1 MASGHDESRPL
12 GGFHS
17 FADDT
22 PRESLPPDPLP
33 NAAPE
38 PLAAGWSDT
47 PAWRQAEPPPTAP
60 SWRRPLIASAAAL
73 ALLGA
78 GVGWAVLRD
87 PVAPTASEAVA
98 EAPESPPLEVVVVA
112 PPPPPPIPKASERL
126 EVLPRPGA
134 SPARPSLGEVVIP
147 VTPTP
152 PSVVAQA
159 PPAPLPQ
166 PRETPSAIQ
175 AAQDVNV
182 RDTPPARFNACS
194 DAPTLAYEMV
204 CRDRGLAEADRR
216 MKRAFS
222 AALAAGVPSGALR
235 RDQDDWLE
243 VREEAAQV
251 SPRAVADLYRQRT
264 RELFDLADE
273 RRD

>member
-1 MASGHDESRPL
+1 MASDRDESRPL
-12 GGFHS
+12 GGFQS

-22 PRESLPPDPLP
+22 PREALPRD
-33 NAAPE
+33 APE
-38 PLAAGWSDT
+38 PLAASWSDT
-47 PAWRQAEPPPTAP
+47 PAWRGAEPSPAAP
-60 SWRRPLIASAAAL
+60 SWRRPVIASAAAI

-87 PVAPTASEAVA
+87 PVAPSAPDAAT
-98 EAPESPPLEVVVVA
+98 EAPPSRPLEVVVVA

-134 SPARPSLGEVVIP
+134 TTPRPSLAEVVIP
-147 VTPTP
+147 VIP
-152 PSVVAQA
+152 PRVVAQA
-159 PPAPLPQ
+159 PPPVLPAQPQ
-166 PRETPSAIQ
+166 PRETPSAGQ
-175 AAQDVNV
+175 ASQDASV
-182 RDTPPARFNACS
+182 RGAPEPARFNACD
-194 DAPTLAYEMV
+194 DAPTRAYELV

-216 MKRAFS
+216 MKRAYS
-222 AALAAGVPSGALR
+222 AALAAGVPPGALR
-235 RDQDDWLE
+235 RDQEDWLE

-273 RRD
+273 RQD

>member
-1 MASGHDESRPL
+1 MASDRDGSRPL

-17 FADDT
+17 FADDS
-22 PRESLPPDPLP
+22 PREPLP
-33 NAAPE
+33 HDAPE

-47 PAWRQAEPPPTAP
+47 PSWRQAEPPPAAP
-60 SWRRPLIASAAAL
+60 SWRRPLIASAAVL
-73 ALLGA
+73 AVLGA

-87 PVAPTASEAVA
+87 PVAPAASEAVA

-134 SPARPSLGEVVIP
+134 PTARPSLAEVVIP
-147 VTPTP
+147 VTPP
-152 PSVVAQA
+152 GAVAQA
-159 PPAPLPQ
+159 PPAPPALPQ
-166 PRETPSAIQ
+166 PREAPSVAQ
-175 AAQDVNV
+175 ASQDANV
-182 RDTPPARFNACS
+182 RDTPPPARFNACG
-194 DAPTLAYEMV
+194 DAPTRAYEMV

-216 MKRAFS
+216 MKRAYS
-222 AALAAGVPSGALR
+222 AALAAGVPPGALR
-235 RDQDDWLE
+235 RDQEDWLE

-273 RRD
+273 RQD